1 MPGTVGPWTISVHAH
16 DKPHFRYGAL
26 AIRDRPP
33 LMEQPTTIAG
43 PQSRAGNF
51 LGAASRARFTRP
63 LTIGA
68 IALAVLL
75 PLAWLALR
83 DGDVAA
89 RYATAQVERGDLQV
103 TVSATGNLQPTNA
116 VEVGSELSGIITEV
130 FVDNNDRVSRGQIL
144 ARLDTARLTDAVRE
158 SEAALESAQANVAQ
172 AEATLAQATAHLARQ
187 EAVYR
192 CSDGLAPS
200 ANDLDVARADQARA
214 KAALRVSQAAVGQA
228 RATLSSNR
236 TQLSKASI
244 RSPVAGV
251 VLSRAVEPGQTVA
264 ASFNA
269 PVLFTL
275 AEDLSRMLLEVKVDE
290 ADVGQVKA
298 GQRAT
303 FQVDAYPDRS
313 FAAIVTR
320 LDLGST
326 TTTSSSGSG
335 QVVAYTAVL
344 SASNPDLVL
353 RPGMTG
359 TASIIAAEKKNVLL
373 VPNAALRFSPA
384 ALQDGAGGV
393 TSVLLP
399 RRMGARRTSG
409 SVTIGRGSRQ
419 TLYVLR
425 EDGALQPISVQ
436 VGDTNGSQTEVTGDE
451 LRPGVKVVTGQLA
464 GSENG
469 AAQ

>member
-1 MPGTVGPWTISVHAH
+1 MDQS
-16 DKPHFRYGAL
+16 GA
-26 AIRDRPP
+26 
-33 LMEQPTTIAG
+33 
-43 PQSRAGNF
+43 RAQIDNF
-51 LGAASRARFTRP
+51 LGMVPSSRFSR
-63 LTIGA
+63 LLMIGTAA
-68 IALAVLL
+68 IAMALL
-75 PLAWLALR
+75 LAWFVLR
-83 DGDVAA
+83 NSGRETQYD
-89 RYATAQVERGDLQV
+89 TSQIERGDLRV
-103 TVSATGNLQPTNA
+103 TVSATGNLQPTNE

-130 FVDNNDRVSRGQIL
+130 LVDNNDRVSRGQVL
-144 ARLDTARLTDAVRE
+144 ARLDTARLKDTVRE
-158 SEAALESAQANVAQ
+158 SEAALESARANVAQ
-172 AEATLAQATAHLARQ
+172 AEATLTQTTARLTRL
-187 EAVYR
+187 EDVYR
-192 CSDGLAPS
+192 RSDGLAP
-200 ANDLDVARADQARA
+200 AATDLDVARGDQARA
-214 KAALRVSQAAVGQA
+214 AAALRVTQAAVGQA
-228 RATLSSNR
+228 QATLSSNQ
-236 TQLSKASI
+236 TQLSKATI

-303 FQVDAYPDRS
+303 FLVDAYPRRVFD
-313 FAAIVTR
+313 ATVTR

-344 SASNPDLVL
+344 AAANPDLML

-384 ALQDGAGGV
+384 TTQDSASSV
-393 TSVLLP
+393 TSVLIP
-399 RRMGARRTSG
+399 RRMGPSRAPA
-409 SVTIGRGSRQ
+409 SVNIGRGSRQ
-419 TLYVLR
+419 TLYILKDNG
-425 EDGALQPISVQ
+425 ELQAVSVQ
-436 VGDTNGSQTEVTGDE
+436 VGDSNGSQTEVSGEGLKPD
-451 LRPGVKVVTGQLA
+451 LKVVTGQLA
-464 GSENG
+464 AGT